1 MRASLPL
8 HNRIVAAL
16 LPVFVLCAP
25 ALAQETAG
33 ESPTVEAPAPPPLTG
48 QAKLD
53 DLYTRLAQS
62 TDAGEAGRIE
72 AEIRIEWS
80 RSGSPSM
87 DLLLQRGTD
96 ALSIGNI
103 PAAIEHF
110 TALIDHAPDF
120 AEAYTARATAYYAAG
135 EIGPALADLS
145 HALQTD
151 PRNFD
156 ALVTLGMLLEESD
169 KPEKALQAYRAVQAI
184 HPWLVDVNDAIDR
197 LAKTL
202 EGQEL

>member
-1 MRASLPL
+1 MRATSGL

-16 LPVFVLCAP
+16 LPVFFACVP
-25 ALAQETAG
+25 ALAQEGLG
-33 ESPTVEAPAPPPLTG
+33 ETIEAPAPPLTG

-62 TDAGEAGRIE
+62 KNAGEAGRIE
-72 AEIRIEWS
+72 AELRIEWS
-80 RSGSPSM
+80 KSGSPAM
-87 DLLLQRGTD
+87 DLLLQRGAD
-96 ALSIGNI
+96 ALSAGNI

-110 TALIDHAPDF
+110 TALVDHAPAF
-120 AEAYTARATAYYAAG
+120 TEGYSARAAAYYAAG
-135 EIGPALADLS
+135 KVGPALADLA
-145 HALQTD
+145 HVLEAD

-156 ALVTLGMLLEESD
+156 ALMTLGILLEESS
-169 KPEKALQAYRAVQAI
+169 KPEKALEAYRAVQAI
-184 HPWLVDVNDAIDR
+184 HPFLADVNDAIDR